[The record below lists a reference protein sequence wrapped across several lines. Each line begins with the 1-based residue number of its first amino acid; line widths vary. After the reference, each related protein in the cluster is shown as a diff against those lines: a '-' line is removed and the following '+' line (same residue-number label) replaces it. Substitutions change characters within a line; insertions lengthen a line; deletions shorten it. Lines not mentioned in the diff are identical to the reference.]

1 MHPSPDV
8 WTSIS
13 RRLHQRRRKTG
24 FVTGAFL
31 LITSFLGY
39 LLIQNKD
46 VVKPVGIKVIG
57 NAFKSYPVKQSFAEA
72 KPLTGLSDE
81 GSLVFTRAREFMKQR
96 TTSENRSSSV
106 RTTQQ
111 TVETTDS
118 GNVPGDITSS
128 AENFKPSII
137 ESDPVPHASTE
148 LAAVKETGD
157 DLNLKDNIPAIES
170 VTSAIKP
177 VHKKNKISFQVF
189 FTPTVS
195 YRKLSE
201 NKAYLNATPQTNA
214 TINYAVLYNV
224 NDAVTHKPD
233 MGVELGFTAKYP
245 VSKNMKLRGGVQFN
259 VSRYDIKAFNYPTE
273 VARIALNNSSLGVD
287 YVGAAT
293 NYRNF
298 GGGKVDWLQNK
309 YFQLSAPI
317 GAEIKLAGNNNTSFG
332 IAGTVQP
339 TYVLGDRAYM
349 ISTDYKNYTEVP
361 WLMRRW
367 NMNTSFE
374 TFVAYSTGKLNW
386 QVGPQIR
393 YQVFSSFV
401 TEYPVR
407 ENLFDFGLK
416 VGVSLNNKRSPE
428 NK

>member
-31 LITSFLGY
+31 LVTSFLGY
-39 LLIQNKD
+39 LLIENKD
-46 VVKPVGIKVIG
+46 VVKPVGVKVIG
-57 NAFKSYPVKQSFAEA
+57 NTFKSYPVKHSFTEA
-72 KPLTGLSDE
+72 KPLTGVGND
-81 GSLVFTRAREFMKQR
+81 GSLVFTPAQEFIKMR
-96 TTSENRSSSV
+96 GTSEHRLSSIAA
-106 RTTQQ
+106 TQQ

-118 GNVPGDITSS
+118 GNVHGDIISS
-128 AENFKPSII
+128 AENFEISII
-137 ESDPVPHASTE
+137 DSDPVAHASTE
-148 LAAVKETGD
+148 PPAVKETQD
-157 DLNLKDNIPAIES
+157 DVKDNIPTIES
-170 VTSAIKP
+170 VTNAFKP
-177 VHKKNKISFQVF
+177 VHKKNKLSFQVF

-201 NKAYLNATPQTNA
+201 NKAYLNAMPQTNA

-287 YVGAAT
+287 YVGAAA

-374 TFVAYSTGKLNW
+374 TFVAYSTGKLAW

-416 VGVSLNNKRSPE
+416 VGVSLNNTKSSE